1 MTHKEIIQ
9 AYAAI
14 QKHVQTHVNGDADDL
29 FCACQDTFDR
39 IKGKHNESKGAIE
52 DFAAG
57 VARRQLANSVES
69 MTDRKC
75 REKEYTDSCARHR
88 GEKAE
93 KQRICALVEK
103 ALKELSPKDRGII
116 AWTLCGLELK
126 VLADIWKISES
137 KFYKLHVNPARQK
150 FAEAFGE
157 VVGNPKLYA
166 KLRAEVLAKGKETK
180 NEQDGE

>member
-14 QKHVQTHVNGDADDL
+14 QKHVQTHVTGDADDL
-29 FCACQDTFDR
+29 FCACQNAFDR
-39 IKGKHNESKGAIE
+39 LKDGYDKDVGEIV
-52 DFAAG
+52 DFAAA
-57 VARRQLANSVES
+57 VARSYLYVENNAS
-69 MTDRKC
+69 MRRKC
-75 REKEYTDSCARHR
+75 REVEHYDSRARER

-103 ALKELSPKDRGII
+103 ALKKLSPKDRGII
-116 AWTLCGLELK
+116 AWTLCGWKLQ
-126 VLADIWKISES
+126 VLQDIWGIS
-137 KFYKLHVNPARQK
+137 KKGFLKYHVNPARQR

-166 KLRAEVLAKGKETK
+166 KLRAEVLAKGKE
-180 NEQDGE
+180 NENDH